1 MTVPTIHMDIADVF
15 QELMSDDKSS
25 SSGLPTNTLYAFLDL
40 PIRATCPAHLK
51 RLDLMFLI
59 MSGYSTTSQYLSGRL
74 VHLTTY
80 LTAVVLLTSY
90 SASLISSIT
99 IGPHGVPFGSFEDF
113 LSDGTYSLA
122 VMANSYAV
130 TYFKLTHPGK
140 GDRYRFTW
148 NFQDFGEKYGF
159 MVRLIFSEE
168 AAFHLMP
175 KLNGGSNYYLY
186 QEGGAPPAITVTF
199 LTVSLTR
206 SQNVG

>member
-1 MTVPTIHMDIADVF
+1 
-15 QELMSDDKSS
+15 
-25 SSGLPTNTLYAFLDL
+25 
-40 PIRATCPAHLK
+40 
-51 RLDLMFLI
+51 
-59 MSGYSTTSQYLSGRL
+59 YSTTSQYLSGRL

-168 AAFHLMP
+168 AAFHVSG
-175 KLNGGSNYYLY
+175 KNSSNSILKEVYFKHIVPI
-186 QEGGAPPAITVTF
+186 EA
-199 LTVSLTR
+199 SLPGTTLEALEMTCTH
-206 SQNVG
+206 SKFATMSFDT